1 MLFPDLNFTSINA
14 LQSVE
19 EVITEVDAAQ
29 RDPNRTFADSK
40 IANVLRAAVQVRP
53 EEYVTFRA
61 VYAFGTG
68 RFRKLGELRQ
78 PEDIGRSLVAND
90 LWVMFDLFEGL
101 FAVAGYL
108 FYITLRKKK
117 VRPRTQ
123 EMYQQA

>member
-53 EEYVTFRA
+53 EEYVTF
-61 VYAFGTG
+61 
-68 RFRKLGELRQ
+68 
-78 PEDIGRSLVAND
+78 
-90 LWVMFDLFEGL
+90 
-101 FAVAGYL
+101 
-108 FYITLRKKK
+108 
-117 VRPRTQ
+117 
-123 EMYQQA
+123 